1 MPNLTYKTCESV
13 CAGHPDKICDQVSDA
28 ILDACLAE
36 DATSRVAVECLIKDD
51 NLIIAGEVTTL
62 ASPNY
67 ATIAKKT
74 LQDIGYTQSE
84 IDSFKIQILISRQSP
99 DIAQGVDTGG
109 AGDQGMM
116 YGYATSEIPENIPLP
131 LLLAHQLCFRLGELR
146 KSDPACPL
154 KPDGK
159 AQVTV
164 CYEDNKPVFAEAI
177 VVSTQHAPDISSADL
192 ENYVFEQVIKPV
204 CGKWLKIG
212 PTINPHLAGNR
223 SGATK
228 IFINPTG
235 RFEVGGPFGDCGLTG
250 RKIVVDTYG
259 GIGRVGGG
267 CFSGKD
273 PSKVDRSAAYMAR
286 YLAKKL
292 VSLGYGEEIE
302 VRLAYAI
309 GVAKPVDVSVN
320 ILTGDSAKAAEAA
333 RYIAAN
339 FDLTPQGI
347 IKMLNLRRPIYLSA
361 AAYGHFGR
369 PEFSWEKV

>member
-1 MPNLTYKTCESV
+1 MTNIILKTCESV
-13 CAGHPDKICDQVSDA
+13 CAGHPDKICDQISDA
-28 ILDACLAE
+28 ILDACLAA
-36 DATSRVAVECLIKDD
+36 DPNSRVAAECLIKDE
-51 NLIIAGEVTTL
+51 NLIIAGEITTS
-62 ASPNY
+62 ASPDY
-67 ATIAKKT
+67 SVIAKQT
-74 LQDIGYTQSE
+74 LEDIGYTQKE
-84 IDSFKIQILISRQSP
+84 IDSFKIQILVSQQSP

-116 YGYATSEIPENIPLP
+116 YGYATSETVENIPLP
-131 LLLAHQLCFRLGELR
+131 LLLSHQLCFRLAEMR
-146 KSDPACPL
+146 RIDPACPL
-154 KPDGK
+154 RPDGK

-164 CYEDNKPVFAEAI
+164 SYENGQPLFADAI
-177 VVSTQHAPDISSADL
+177 VVSTQHVPEISAHDL
-192 ENYVFEQVIKPV
+192 EEYVFESVIKPV

-212 PTINPHLAGNR
+212 PMINPHLGGTQL
-223 SGATK
+223 SATK

-292 VSLGYGEEIE
+292 VFLGYGEEIE

-309 GVAKPVDVSVN
+309 GVAQPVDVSVS
-320 ILTGDSAKAAEAA
+320 ILRGDKSREKESVQ
-333 RYIAAN
+333 YILDN

-347 IKMLNLRRPIYLSA
+347 IKTLDLRRPIYLST